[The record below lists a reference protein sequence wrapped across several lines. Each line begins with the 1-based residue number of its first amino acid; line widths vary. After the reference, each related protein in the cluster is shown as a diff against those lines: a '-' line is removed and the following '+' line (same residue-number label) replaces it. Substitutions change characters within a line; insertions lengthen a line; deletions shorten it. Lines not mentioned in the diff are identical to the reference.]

1 MHLCEDVMKL
11 SMQIF
16 ANWLKNYQLE
26 AQITSNRF
34 EIEAVR
40 LFSPEVTL
48 KEDTLY
54 IGRLRDFFKNGNERV
69 LCAHRNDMLLL
80 DTTDLDGVLNCVLD
94 ALTFYTGWDN
104 TMLNLLTSGAM
115 LQDLFDASQDVLGR
129 PAFLLDTYQ
138 RHLAHT
144 SNYGIGEVD
153 ELWDLILQYGSCDM
167 DFLLKLN
174 QTDPGRA
181 KRQGLYVY
189 ETDLLPHKAY
199 NHNFSLQ
206 GNFLGSATMIPLHGP
221 ITEGELDCFLL
232 FCAYIQKW
240 FETHIQEQHALI
252 LESQLRAV
260 ISDRDANADDL
271 RRRLLLLGF
280 QETDSLI
287 FIKLDAPLKP
297 YNINEHLSRSL
308 NIAFSHILAAT
319 VELSVCL
326 LCNISRCS
334 LEETK
339 QALVPWLKNS
349 KYYGTI
355 GTFFTLQDSV
365 YDSYRYVKV
374 TSLYVKKEVGEL
386 YDGKDYVLSYLFSEM
401 KRTAA
406 PTLLHPAL
414 SLLGEYDRQHSTDFY
429 ETLYQ
434 YLKNDRSIAE
444 TARAMNLHRNT
455 LLYRL
460 KRLEELVTE
469 DFSDSMVRLY
479 LLLSFEIQKSED
491 V

>member
-1 MHLCEDVMKL
+1 MKL

-26 AQITSNRF
+26 AHITSNHF

-48 KEDTLY
+48 KENTLY
-54 IGRLRDFFKNGNERV
+54 IGRLKDFFKNGNDRV

-80 DTTDLDGVLNCVLD
+80 HTMDLDGVLNCVLD

-104 TMLNLLTSGAM
+104 TMMNLLTSGAM
-115 LQDLFDASQDVLGR
+115 LQDLFDASQTVLGR
-129 PAFLLDTYQ
+129 PAFLLDPYQ

-167 DFLLKLN
+167 EFLLKLN

-189 ETDLLPHKAY
+189 ETNLLPHKAY

-221 ITEGELDCFLL
+221 ITEGELNCFLL
-232 FCAYIQKW
+232 FCDYIQKW
-240 FETHIQEQHALI
+240 FEIHIQEQHALI
-252 LESQLRAV
+252 LESQLRTV
-260 ISDRDANADDL
+260 ISDPDANADDL

-280 QETDSLI
+280 RETDRLI

-308 NIAFSHILAAT
+308 NISFPHILAAT

-326 LCNISRCS
+326 LCNVSRCS
-334 LEETK
+334 LEDTK
-339 QALVPWLKNS
+339 QELIPWLKNS
-349 KYYGTI
+349 KYYGTV
-355 GTFFTLQDSV
+355 GTCFSLSDSI
-365 YDSYRYVKV
+365 YDFYRYVKV

-386 YDGKDYVLSYLFSEM
+386 YDGRDYVLSYLFSEM
-401 KRTAA
+401 KHTAVPA
-406 PTLLHPAL
+406 LLHPAL
-414 SLLGEYDRQHSTDFY
+414 SLLTEYDSQHHTDFY

-434 YLKNDRSIAE
+434 YLKHDRSIAD

-460 KRLEELVTE
+460 KRLEELVLE
-469 DFSDSMVRLY
+469 DLDDSMVRLY
-479 LLLSFEIQKSED
+479 LRLSFEIEKSKD
-491 V
+491 A